1 MFTNLQTTLN
11 INAFAAQHSMASEPE
26 QARDLLEVLGTNNFR
41 LFKAQ
46 WDGNEY
52 TALLTTDEITNMSE
66 GSLSGN
72 TQPTLADG
80 GIASLADN
88 GLHLHQGV
96 MFRLAELVEDNEA
109 TLSLTVPQVEAVT
122 ALQNFVK
129 ASYDEET
136 PFAAVLTLA

>member
-11 INAFAAQHSMASEPE
+11 IKAFAAQHSVASAPE
-26 QARDLLEVLGTNNFR
+26 QARNLLEALGTDEFR

-46 WDGNEY
+46 WDGTEY

-66 GSLSGN
+66 GALPGI

-80 GIASLADN
+80 GIAQLAGN

-96 MFRLAELVEDNEA
+96 MFRLAELVEDNDS
-109 TLSLTVPQVEAVT
+109 TLSLTVPQVEAVK
-122 ALQNFVK
+122 ALQDFVK
-129 ASYDEET
+129 ASYDAET